1 MGNTLVT
8 RSTPAP
14 PTTSE
19 RSRTSSLT
27 SSSTELSLPLSLSM
41 KISSHTRVV
50 STPTSLERLLE
61 VTPSNSSDGEPKE
74 AKISGSPS
82 TPGVTRVPSRSSRVK
97 LESTDRSTLAKLHE
111 IHHY

>member
-1 MGNTLVT
+1 MG
-8 RSTPAP
+8 
-14 PTTSE
+14 
-19 RSRTSSLT
+19 SLT

-82 TPGVTRVPSRSSRVK
+82 TPGTTPGVTRVPSRSSRVK

-111 IHHY
+111 IHHYQIL